1 MAEID
6 NGFKTIIQ
14 EAMESAHEHFDD
26 MDLIF
31 DDNKLLAYTGG
42 LFRGYS
48 SFDDMSSDVSMALL
62 RRNGGFSGSD
72 NPRVLNAAFA
82 SVRTFRMM
90 YDLYIADET
99 KRMLDAVC
107 QKNAGA
113 LNISNEEI
121 PDAIEQMRA
130 YIDARLDE
138 QYADEIG
145 WETISVPMRELF
157 TKTYDSNCQYSAT
170 SDPMAFD
177 LTQCMGRVLTLNTM
191 GLYKNME
198 LENEHGEIE
207 KRIDVD
213 IALDSFRRVNRT
225 GYSGL
230 ACDIMADAV
239 EAYAHELD
247 KAGNKFNMN
256 DYTDWFCSNVNK
268 ANITAIFDI
277 DCAKNKAPQD
287 FIEHYKNGELT
298 DEDKQWAES
307 VYDTYV
313 NDFLP
318 AQLGAM
324 PEDGIRPTDFISV
337 GSGRRE
343 RIVQEEDP
351 NYAQAKH
358 KIVGKMLTENGIIFS
373 KENMKDVECVPILN
387 DKEKLGIFEMIWELL
402 SRLFGNTTER
412 QLNREYMQSQNKES
426 EKVFEKFE
434 NNRKKVTF
442 ESLLGSDSI
451 KNKTV
456 AKAEQAENALEH
468 TQHGMQ

>member
-6 NGFKTIIQ
+6 NKFKPIIQ
-14 EAMESAHEHFDD
+14 TAMKSAHKHFDE
-26 MDLIF
+26 MNLIF

-48 SFDDMSSDVSMALL
+48 SFDDMSSDVSMALF
-62 RRNGGFSGSD
+62 RRNGGFSSSD

-107 QKNAGA
+107 QNNAGT

-130 YIDARLDE
+130 YVDARLDE

-191 GLYKNME
+191 SLHRDIKAKSE
-198 LENEHGEIE
+198 PSEIE
-207 KRIDVD
+207 KHID
-213 IALDSFRRVNRT
+213 IALGSFRRVNRT

-239 EAYAHELD
+239 EVYAHELD

-307 VYDTYV
+307 VYNTYV
-313 NDFLP
+313 KDFLP
-318 AQLGAM
+318 AQLGAT
-324 PEDGIRPTDFISV
+324 PEGGILPTDFISA
-337 GSGRRE
+337 GNGRRE
-343 RIVQEEDP
+343 RIVQEKDP
-351 NYAQAKH
+351 NCVQAKH
-358 KIVGKMLTENGIIFS
+358 EIIGKMLTENGIIFS

-387 DKEKLGIFEMIWELL
+387 DKEKLGIFERIWELL

-451 KNKTV
+451 KNKT
-456 AKAEQAENALEH
+456 APKTEQAENALEH
-468 TQHGMQ
+468 THGME